1 MQRATA
7 AVDYVKAKARYGAA
21 NRPKDHPSIVSKL
34 RAADALLR
42 VRREADKTAAA
53 RFVNPAD
60 AYRTAQVWA
69 EKVEKH
75 GGGNCGEQS
84 ALALIHLRRLGGAY
98 PLSWVSFTNWDHA
111 FVMVGWPLH
120 DGWNPS
126 EGWPPRNLPWFE
138 DAVVCDP
145 WDKHASFW
153 SDVWSKYNRA
163 YLRRWFHRDAES
175 DLTVWIN
182 R

>member
-7 AVDYVKAKARYGAA
+7 AVDYVKAKARFGAA
-21 NRPKDHPSIVSKL
+21 NRPKDHSNPAGWL
-34 RAADALLR
+34 RAVDAVRR
-42 VRREADKTAAA
+42 VRREADKAAA
-53 RFVNPAD
+53 MRFVNPAD
-60 AYRTAQVWA
+60 AYRTAQIWA
-69 EKVEKH
+69 EKVEKY

-98 PLSWVSFTNWDHA
+98 PLSWVCFTNRDHA

-120 DGWNPS
+120 DGWSPS

-145 WDKHASFW
+145 WDKFAAYW
-153 SDVWSKYNRA
+153 SDVWANYNRA
-163 YLRRWFHRDAES
+163 YLRRLFHRDAES